1 LRPVA
6 HANGVE
12 RGRRA
17 LRWRGAAPMTR
28 IDFHTN
34 VGDSLL
40 YACRLARKAYLA
52 AQSVVVLAEPARLSA
67 FDERLWTFS
76 PLDFVPHCMGDSEL
90 AACTPVV
97 LVTDLEFA
105 PHHQVLLNLGAA
117 VPSQFAR
124 FERLLEV
131 VGDAAEELAAGR
143 ERYRFYRDRGYTLN
157 NYRQGA

>member
-1 LRPVA
+1 
-6 HANGVE
+6 
-12 RGRRA
+12 
-17 LRWRGAAPMTR
+17 MTR

-52 AQSVVVLAEPARLSA
+52 GQPVVVLADRARLSA

-76 PLDFVPHCMGDSEL
+76 PLDFVPHCTADDAL
-90 AACTPVV
+90 AARTPVV
-97 LVTDLEFA
+97 LTSDLDAA

-117 VPSQFAR
+117 VPPQFAR

-131 VGDAAEELAAGR
+131 VGNAEDELVAGR
-143 ERYRFYRDRGYTLN
+143 ERYRFYRDRGYALN
-157 NYRQGA
+157 NYKQNA